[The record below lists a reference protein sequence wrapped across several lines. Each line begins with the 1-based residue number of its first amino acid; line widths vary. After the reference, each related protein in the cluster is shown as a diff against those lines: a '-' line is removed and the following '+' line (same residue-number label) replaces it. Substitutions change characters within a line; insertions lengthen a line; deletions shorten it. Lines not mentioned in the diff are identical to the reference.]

1 MPPPANGRFRLLPLL
16 YLGLSA
22 SARHLDNLPTS
33 LQNISESSTPS
44 HCPFH
49 DRKVKYGTGSREV
62 TFHCNSSFIA
72 IALHFNY
79 IKYVGFH
86 NTNVVLSPV
95 HTSNNVEA
103 TFDFVD
109 KNGNNVE
116 RVLR

>member
-1 MPPPANGRFRLLPLL
+1 MDVSDCCRSYTSDSLPQHAI
-16 YLGLSA
+16 STT
-22 SARHLDNLPTS
+22 STS

-103 TFDFVD
+103 TFDFVA